1 MTNDSLAFQNQTNEI
16 VTRRS
21 GSKAKHQ
28 VERLTDVE
36 ETRVTG
42 IVRLSRK
49 PARDSAVH
57 VLRPRVCKSE
67 VGLLHVTRDDVI
79 RVHQ

>member
-1 MTNDSLAFQNQTNEI
+1 MRWL
-16 VTRRS
+16 VTSRS
-21 GSKAKHQ
+21 RSEAKHQ

-36 ETRVTG
+36 EARVTG

-49 PARDSAVH
+49 LARDTAVR

-67 VGLLHVTRDDVI
+67 VGLLHVTHDDVTL
-79 RVHQ
+79 VHQ